1 MENNKANKVYKVVML
16 ILITAIVTFMITSI
30 GMYNYFMKT
39 NQGRIAVVE
48 SIEKN
53 GDDYSMLNA
62 KLQIVKDY
70 LNDNYIGELNLDQM
84 IEGAIK
90 GYVEGVGDDYTEY
103 LSKDEYEELIVNVTG
118 DFVGIGV
125 YIYKDQDG
133 NLIVLAPMENSP
145 SEEAGIE
152 AGDRILAID
161 GENCNEMDIN
171 VASSKI
177 KGEAGSTVELEIQRG
192 TETLKKTVTRRTVEI
207 SDSASKILDGN
218 IGYIVLSTFDTDC
231 SKKIKK
237 YMEEFQSKGI
247 NSVIL
252 DLRNNTG
259 GVVEEAVKIS
269 ELFIDKGNT
278 VLRSYNKTEKE
289 TIIKSSSGKYKDINL
304 VVLVNDYSAS
314 ASEIVTA
321 ALKDKKA
328 ATIVGIKTYGKGV
341 MQEIQPLFDGA
352 IKITI
357 EEFKTPNGDKINK
370 VGIKPDVEIEI
381 DKDSNE
387 DLQLQ
392 KAIEILK

>member
-1 MENNKANKVYKVVML
+1 MESSKANKIYKVIML
-16 ILITAIVTFMITSI
+16 ILITAIVTFMVTSI
-30 GMYNYFMKT
+30 GMYNYFVKSEP
-39 NQGRIAVVE
+39 GRMTVVGN
-48 SIEKN
+48 IEKN
-53 GDDYSMLNA
+53 GDDYKTLNA
-62 KLQIVKDY
+62 KLQIVKDF
-70 LNDNYIGELNLDQM
+70 LNKNYIGELDTDKM
-84 IEGAIK
+84 VEGAIK

-125 YIYKDQDG
+125 YIYKDKDG

-231 SKKIKK
+231 SKKIEK

-321 ALKDKKA
+321 ALKDNKA
-328 ATIVGIKTYGKGV
+328 ATIIGTKTYGKGV

-352 IKITI
+352 IKVTI

-370 VGIKPDVEIEI
+370 KGITPDIVIEDDANTI
-381 DKDSNE
+381 E
-387 DLQLQ
+387 DEQLQ

>member
-30 GMYNYFMKT
+30 GMYNYFVKT
-39 NQGRIAVVE
+39 NQGRKAVVE

-70 LNDNYIGELNLDQM
+70 LNDNYIGELNLDKM

-125 YIYKDQDG
+125 YIYKDKDG

-231 SKKIKK
+231 SKKIEK

-321 ALKDKKA
+321 ALKDNKA
-328 ATIVGIKTYGKGV
+328 ATIVGIRTYGKGV

>member
-30 GMYNYFMKT
+30 GMYNYFVKT

-70 LNDNYIGELNLDQM
+70 LKDNYIGELNLDKM

-125 YIYKDQDG
+125 YIYKDKDG

-207 SDSASKILDGN
+207 SDSASKILEGN

-231 SKKIKK
+231 SKKIEK

-321 ALKDKKA
+321 ALKDNKA
-328 ATIVGIKTYGKGV
+328 ATIVGIRTYGKGV

>member
-16 ILITAIVTFMITSI
+16 ILITAIVTFMVTSI

-125 YIYKDQDG
+125 YIYKDKDG

-321 ALKDKKA
+321 ALKDNKA
-328 ATIVGIKTYGKGV
+328 ATIVGIRTYGKGV

>member
-1 MENNKANKVYKVVML
+1 MESSKANKIYKVIML
-16 ILITAIVTFMITSI
+16 ILITAIVTFMVTSI

-70 LNDNYIGELNLDQM
+70 LNDNYIGELNLDKM

-125 YIYKDQDG
+125 YIYKDKDG

-321 ALKDKKA
+321 ALKDNKA

>member
-1 MENNKANKVYKVVML
+1 MESSKANKIYKVIML
-16 ILITAIVTFMITSI
+16 ILITAIVTFMVTSI
-30 GMYNYFMKT
+30 GMYNYFVKSEP
-39 NQGRIAVVE
+39 GRMTVVGN
-48 SIEKN
+48 IEKN
-53 GDDYSMLNA
+53 GDDYKTLNA
-62 KLQIVKDY
+62 KLQIVKDF
-70 LNDNYIGELNLDQM
+70 LNKNYIGELDTDKM
-84 IEGAIK
+84 VEGAIK
-90 GYVEGVGDDYTEY
+90 GYVEGVGDEYTEY

-125 YIYKDQDG
+125 YIYKDSEG
-133 NLIVLAPMENSP
+133 NLIVLSPIEGSP

-321 ALKDKKA
+321 ALKDNKA